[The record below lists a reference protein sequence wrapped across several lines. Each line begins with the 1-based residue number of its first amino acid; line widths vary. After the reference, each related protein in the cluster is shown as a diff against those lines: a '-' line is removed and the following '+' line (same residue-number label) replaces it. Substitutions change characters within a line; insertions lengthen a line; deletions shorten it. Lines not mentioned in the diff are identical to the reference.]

1 MSIAE
6 TEYVIPADVYDN
18 DPRGGGNSEPLPDGT
33 KILVR
38 IESTKKDGSTIEVKP
53 FANDSANPNSK
64 IPAINPRFVA
74 VEGQKGARRNF
85 FPSGNGIPLAKR
97 FSNGNKAYDFYGF
110 FTSLGFD
117 VDGDFKVPDLRT
129 LLGETIEL
137 VLKIEVRN
145 DGTKQNVPRFY
156 NKARDI
162 SEYQNQSVSAPARS
176 AAPGWTPG
184 ATALPSQA
192 PAAQAPAAPPA
203 WLPPGAAQAQPAVDP
218 AQQEAVQAAASSGP
232 SF

>member
-64 IPAINPRFVA
+64 IHAINPRFVA

-97 FSNGNKAYDFYGF
+97 FANGNKAYDFYGF

-156 NKARDI
+156 NKPRDI
-162 SEYQNQSVSAPARS
+162 SEYQNQAAAPASRP
-176 AAPGWTPG
+176 APGAGWTPG

-203 WLPPGAAQAQPAVDP
+203 WLPPGAAPAVDP
-218 AQQEAVQAAASSGP
+218 AAQAAVQAAAASGG